1 MNTFATTTY
10 ADAESSGPPSAP
22 LGFPAPYVLKSDIK
36 SVKYFDGQNSKVK
49 EGTALFSGDKSDTA
63 YLFTAVCLKQT
74 ICGVVMEGIVLRR
87 RKLAEINACD
97 PTNDVENGTSNV
109 EDKQHSGDISWEKTT
124 QYVAIKVDKRSV
136 MRRLHN
142 RKATHKNPENPWK
155 EISVMQLLGNEHPNV
170 VKLLGAFSDEQSL
183 YEVMQY
189 CSGGNLSTFILQHHP
204 QGVPE
209 EEARKMFQQILDGV
223 YYMHSKGVCHHDLS
237 TNNILLD
244 GDDNTCII
252 IDFGMSLRVPYS
264 YPDDP
269 AGVTDDVTD
278 ISIGTNRRLIHTHTF
293 CGKLHFVAPE
303 IYQKADSFDGPAA
316 DVWSL
321 GVILFVLLT
330 GKQPYERPD
339 DNDQDYHD
347 LIDPSYYW
355 DASTVDPC
363 LSWGKEL
370 SLDAVDL
377 LHNMLCPD
385 PRNRASLGWI
395 MMHPWVTEGTKPPLI
410 SSKLPPYT
418 HGGCLASTAAECH
431 G

>member
-22 LGFPAPYVLKSDIK
+22 LGFPAPHVFKSDLKSL
-36 SVKYFDGQNSKVK
+36 KYFDSENGKWK
-49 EGTALFSGDKSDTA
+49 EGTALLAGDGSDTA

-74 ICGVVMEGIVLRR
+74 ICGVVLEGIVLRR
-87 RKLAEINACD
+87 RMLVEINGCD
-97 PTNDVENGTSNV
+97 RSNDAENGVTPTLLD
-109 EDKQHSGDISWEKTT
+109 EQHNGDDISWEKTN

-136 MRRLHN
+136 MQRLHN
-142 RKATHKNPENPWK
+142 GKAIYRNPENPWK
-155 EISVMQLLGNEHPNV
+155 EISVMQLLGNDHPNV
-170 VKLLGAFSDEQSL
+170 VKLLGAFSDDQCL

-204 QGVPE
+204 QGASE
-209 EEARKMFQQILDGV
+209 AEARIMFQQILEGV
-223 YYMHSKGVCHHDLS
+223 YFMHSKGVCHHDLS

-269 AGVTDDVTD
+269 AGFTDDVTD
-278 ISIGTNRRLIHTHTF
+278 ISIGTNRRLMHTHTF
-293 CGKLHFVAPE
+293 CGKMHFVAPE
-303 IYQKADSFDGPAA
+303 IYHKTDSFDGPAA
-316 DVWSL
+316 DIWSL

-339 DNDQDYHD
+339 DNDQEYHD

-355 DASTVDPC
+355 DASKVNPC

-370 SLDAVDL
+370 SLDVVDL
-377 LHNMLCPD
+377 LHNLLCPD
-385 PRNRASLGWI
+385 PRYRASLGWI
-395 MMHPWVTEGTKPPLI
+395 MKHVWVTEETK
-410 SSKLPPYT
+410 T
-418 HGGCLASTAAECH
+418 
-431 G
+431 